1 MQLSKTGYYADFA
14 IYAALV
20 GTCAV
25 TAALEDQWSQWL
37 KWVGALAAG
46 AALWTL
52 LEYSLHRFVLHRRN
66 VFSTMHARH
75 HASPR
80 AFIGTPTWLSLAVL
94 ASAVFLPAWI
104 MTSVNVA
111 SGVVAGMALGFLW
124 YGILHHAIHHRRPR
138 LIACLAL
145 TATQRHRLHH
155 HTSRRGNFGVTTP
168 VWDWLF
174 RTALETRPHGA
185 HGTAHARAGVS
196 AR

>member
-52 LEYSLHRFVLHRRN
+52 IEYALHRFVLHRRN
-66 VFSTMHARH
+66 VFSMMHARH

-80 AFIGTPTWLSLAVL
+80 AFIGTPTWLSLVVL
-94 ASAVFLPAWI
+94 ASAIFLPAWI
-104 MTSVNVA
+104 MTSLNVA
-111 SGVVAGMALGFLW
+111 SGVMAGVALGFLW

-138 LIACLAL
+138 LIASLAL

-155 HTSRRGNFGVTTP
+155 HTARRGNFGVTTP

-174 RTALETRPHGA
+174 RTALETRPL
-185 HGTAHARAGVS
+185 TARTALRTQARV
-196 AR
+196 

>member
-25 TAALEDQWSQWL
+25 TAALKDEWSQWL

-52 LEYSLHRFVLHRRN
+52 IEYSLHRFVLHTRN
-66 VFSTMHARH
+66 IFSSMHARH

-80 AFIGTPTWLSLAVL
+80 AFIGTPTWVSLSVL
-94 ASAVFLPAWI
+94 GGVIVLPVWA
-104 MTSVNVA
+104 MSSLNVA
-111 SGVVAGMALGFLW
+111 SGVGSGVALGFLW
-124 YGILHHAIHHRRPR
+124 YGVLHHAIHHHRPR
-138 LIACLAL
+138 LIAGLAL

-155 HTSRRGNFGVTTP
+155 HTSRRGNFGVTTQ

-174 RTALETRPHGA
+174 RTALETRPL
-185 HGTAHARAGVS
+185 TARTALRTHARV
-196 AR
+196 